1 MILIWLH
8 FHHNQ
13 SPHNILLLLLDRL
26 RNVFEKYTT
35 YVAPFSG
42 LIDILSHAKL
52 GGPKGWK
59 QTILKVND
67 LEPNWLVIWVKVGGL
82 NESKCESL

>member
-8 FHHNQ
+8 FRHNQ
-13 SPHNILLLLLDRL
+13 NLHNILLLLLDRL

-35 YVAPFSG
+35 YVAPLSG

-59 QTILKVND
+59 QTILNSHGKHQKAFLFFGTD
-67 LEPNWLVIWVKVGGL
+67 
-82 NESKCESL
+82 

>member
-8 FHHNQ
+8 FRHNQ
-13 SPHNILLLLLDRL
+13 NLHNILLLLLDRL

-35 YVAPFSG
+35 YVAPLSG

-52 GGPKGWK
+52 GGPSGWK
-59 QTILKVND
+59 QTVLKVND
-67 LEPNWLVIWVKVGGL
+67 LEPNWVVIRVKVGGFH
-82 NESKCESL
+82 ESKYESL